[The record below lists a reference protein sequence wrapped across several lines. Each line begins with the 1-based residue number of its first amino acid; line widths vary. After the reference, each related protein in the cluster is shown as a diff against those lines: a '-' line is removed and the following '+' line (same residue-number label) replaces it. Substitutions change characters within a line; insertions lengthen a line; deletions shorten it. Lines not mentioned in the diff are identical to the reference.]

1 MHTLHS
7 FVNFLHALL
16 FYLCVTLRSVNL
28 LRHPAQVTP
37 NTFLHIS
44 THLLILLLSTVYLSA
59 TCGSR
64 ESTLSPA
71 YCGNLC
77 VVTCAVNQITFYAH
91 STLYSILI
99 FQLFFL
105 LYSFSKSIRNMR
117 ISIVWG
123 QTQEAPCGL
132 QTRAH
137 SFANFLPFT
146 SYFLPIFAPFSIFS
160 VSTCSGAPR
169 RQSLRNPAQVTPD

>member
-77 VVTCAVNQITFYAH
+77 VVTCAVNTKSPSTHTLH
-91 STLYSILI
+91 STL
-99 FQLFFL
+99 F
-105 LYSFSKSIRNMR
+105 SFSNYSSCYILSLSPSGTCVYPLFGGKHRR
-117 ISIVWG
+117 RHAVCKRVR
-123 QTQEAPCGL
+123 T
-132 QTRAH
+132 H
-137 SFANFLPFT
+137 
-146 SYFLPIFAPFSIFS
+146 LPIFFPSLLISFLYLLHFPFSPCPHALERHAGNLCG
-160 VSTCSGAPR
+160 TLR
-169 RQSLRNPAQVTPD
+169 R